1 VHEMAAAV
9 NGQIVTEDG
18 DYDHRRLTT
27 IYSDHDLPEHY
38 ASGQP
43 ATLHRSSLQRQCD
56 SKAPEGLLIE
66 TRRTQEFD
74 GRLTAFVLSGGGSLG
89 ALQVGMLHA
98 LLEAGIRPDLVV
110 GTSIGALNAAFL
122 AGHLDLEGIEAMTEF
137 WYSVQRRDVFRI
149 NPRNLVRGTLGNQN
163 YLFSQLGLR
172 SLITR
177 AEFGFSRLEDAP
189 LPVHVVATDLF
200 SGNPVVLS
208 RGDTV
213 EALLASSAIPGV
225 FTPVCVEGQML
236 IDGGV
241 VANLPVRQALE
252 LGASRLFVLPAM
264 FGAAVAAPTS
274 ALDMMQHSTTI
285 ATAAL
290 ARRELQEA
298 SETAEVYVLPFPA
311 CGSVSMFD
319 FSETSTLIEKAYLS
333 SSSWVQ
339 NQGRLAFHTPP
350 KNVALCAY

>member
-1 VHEMAAAV
+1 MNWQEQSMGRSLPNTVITITA
-9 NGQIVTEDG
+9 
-18 DYDHRRLTT
+18 T
-27 IYSDHDLPEHY
+27 IYTDHDLPEHD

-43 ATLHRSSLQRQCD
+43 ATLHRSSVERQCE
-56 SKAPEGLLIE
+56 SKAPEAPLLK
-66 TRRTQEFD
+66 TKRTQEFD
-74 GRLTAFVLSGGGSLG
+74 GQLTAFVLSGGGSLG

-98 LLEAGIRPDLVV
+98 LLEVGIRPDLVV

-122 AGHLDLEGIEAMTEF
+122 AGHLDLDGVEAMTEF

-189 LPVHVVATDLF
+189 LPVHVVATNLL

-213 EALLASSAIPGV
+213 DALLASSAIPGV
-225 FTPVCVEGQML
+225 FTPVSIDSEML

-264 FGAAVAAPTS
+264 FGGAVAAPT
-274 ALDMMQHSTTI
+274 APST
-285 ATAAL
+285 
-290 ARRELQEA
+290 
-298 SETAEVYVLPFPA
+298 
-311 CGSVSMFD
+311 
-319 FSETSTLIEKAYLS
+319 
-333 SSSWVQ
+333 
-339 NQGRLAFHTPP
+339 
-350 KNVALCAY
+350 